1 MTNKALLIE
10 LLTEELPPKA
20 LQRLGDAFAQSIEND
35 LKKLSL
41 LVEGYQCRHFATP
54 RRLAILIDKVLEQ
67 APEQDFVEKLMPVKV
82 GLDADGNATSALTK
96 RLEAKGLSH
105 LTVADLSQEPDGK
118 QDFLFARGKAP
129 GAILKNRIQ
138 EIVEHCITSLPIP
151 KVMRYQLSDR
161 STTVRFVR
169 PAHRLVVLHGDEV
182 LPAQAL
188 GLNSDRVTEGH
199 RFMGKATISLANA
212 EEYEDRLASEGMVI
226 AEYQKRKDMI
236 EQELLKTAESLN
248 TTIGDDPEV
257 GSLLDEVNALVEHP
271 SVYVGQFD
279 REFLEVPQECLILTM
294 RLNQKY
300 FPLFDKA
307 TGKLDNRFLIVS
319 NMHLADPRNIIEGNE
334 RVVRPRLADAQ
345 FFFDT
350 DKKTP
355 QSERVEQLANVVYH
369 NRLGSQLQRTERVQ
383 RLAAAIAKQLG
394 VDGSQ
399 AERAAYLA
407 KADLTSLMVG
417 EFPEL
422 QGVMAA
428 YYAAN
433 EKDNDEVCEA
443 LAHQYDVRFNLDHDK
458 KGLTALILF
467 VAERIET
474 LMGIWGIGSIP
485 TGERDPYG
493 LRRAALGIISAYEWL
508 KQAKLEGV
516 SGAQLDLPAL
526 LNESAGL
533 FDAKS
538 EINPNTAQEVY
549 EFILERYRN
558 QLQNAHSKGVIDAVL
573 AVNPPLDQ
581 IPERIGAIEAFSQL
595 EEAESLAAA
604 NKRIGNLLRRA
615 EDELVEL
622 NESLLEDGAEKE
634 LFTVLQE
641 VEPKA
646 TALFADKDFTGS
658 MSLMATVR
666 PAVDNFFN
674 DVMVMA
680 DDAAVRANRLALLQ
694 RLHNTMNLIAD
705 ISCLA

>member
-20 LQRLGDAFAQSIEND
+20 LQRLGEAFAGTIEAD
-35 LKKLSL
+35 LNKLSL
-41 LVEGYQCRHFATP
+41 LAEGYQSRYFATP
-54 RRLAILIDKVLEQ
+54 RRLAILIDQVLEQ
-67 APEQDFVEKLMPVKV
+67 APEQDFVEKLMPAKV
-82 GLDADGNATSALTK
+82 GLDADGKATAALSK
-96 RLEAKGLSH
+96 RLEAKGLGH
-105 LTVADLSQEPDGK
+105 LTVADLTKESDGK

-138 EIVEHCITSLPIP
+138 EVVEHCITQLPIP
-151 KVMRYQLSDR
+151 KVMRYQLADR
-161 STTVRFVR
+161 NTTVRFVR

-182 LPAQAL
+182 LATEAL
-188 GLNSDRVTEGH
+188 GLTADRVTEGH
-199 RFMGKATISLANA
+199 RFMGAKTLSLTTAS
-212 EEYEDRLASEGMVI
+212 EYEQRLADEGMVI
-226 AEYQKRKDMI
+226 ADFQRRQDMI
-236 EQELLKTAESLN
+236 NEQLLKIADSLN
-248 TTIGDDPEV
+248 TTLGDDPEV
-257 GSLLDEVNALVEHP
+257 NALLNEVTSLVEHP
-271 SVYVGQFD
+271 TVYVGQFD

-300 FPLFDKA
+300 FPLFDKDS
-307 TGKLDNRFLIVS
+307 GKLDNRFLIVS
-319 NMHLADPRNIIEGNE
+319 NMQLEDPKNIIEGNE

-355 QSERVEQLANVVYH
+355 QNERVEQLANVVYH

-383 RLAAAIAKQLG
+383 SLAAMIANQLG
-394 VDGSQ
+394 ADSKQ

-422 QGVMAA
+422 QGVMAS
-428 YYAAN
+428 YYAAG
-433 EKDNDEVCEA
+433 EQESSEVCQA
-443 LAHQYDVRFNLDHDK
+443 LAHQYDVRFNLAHDK
-458 KGLTALILF
+458 SGLTALILF

-508 KQAKLEGV
+508 KKANLDGV
-516 SGAQLDLPAL
+516 NGAHLDLPAVL
-526 LNESAGL
+526 AKSAEL

-538 EINPNTAQEVY
+538 EINANTASEVY

-558 QLQNAHSKGVIDAVL
+558 QLQNDHSKAVIDAVL

-581 IPERIGAIEAFSQL
+581 IPERIEAIEAFSKL
-595 EEAESLAAA
+595 DEAESLAAA
-604 NKRIGNLLRRA
+604 NKRISNLLRRS
-615 EDELVEL
+615 EDDIADF
-622 NESLLEDGAEKE
+622 NESLLEEEAEKN
-634 LFTVLQE
+634 LFTVLQA
-641 VEPKA
+641 VEPEA
-646 TALFADKDFTGS
+646 MTLFSDKNFTGS

-666 PAVDNFFN
+666 PAVDSFFN

-680 DDAAVRANRLALLQ
+680 DDPAIRANRLSLLQ

-705 ISCLA
+705 ISRLA